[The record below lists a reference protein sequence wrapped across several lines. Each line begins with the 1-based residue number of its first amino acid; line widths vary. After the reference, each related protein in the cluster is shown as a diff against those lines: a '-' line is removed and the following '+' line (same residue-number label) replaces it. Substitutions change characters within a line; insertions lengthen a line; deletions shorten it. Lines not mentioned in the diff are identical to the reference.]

1 MAKKDKNED
10 EYKDNLDNSSK
21 QDDEDFGLPDLDD
34 DDSQDDIVAES
45 NDDADEELVL
55 PTEEEISTETITFE
69 DEAEDTSSYEVDD
82 VEDEDEMME
91 EVHEDNEHEEDG
103 GSVAGYTPPKESS
116 APIII
121 TLSIIVILAC
131 VAVYFFFLKDADPK
145 ESMAQ
150 QVAKDTTTYVV
161 EKPVNADEIIEEPVA
176 QIKAE
181 ALINTLNTRSG
192 RSYVIV
198 GSFFDDD
205 LAMDYA
211 KQLKKKGTSSYIIP
225 PFGKSKFTRV
235 AVEETSSFADASS
248 KANNLAG
255 QYKEQPW
262 PLKY

>member
-10 EYKDNLDNSSK
+10 EYKDKLDNSSK

-34 DDSQDDIVAES
+34 DESADDIVYES
-45 NDDADEELVL
+45 KDDSEEELVL
-55 PTEEEISTETITFE
+55 PTEDEISNETITFDDE
-69 DEAEDTSSYEVDD
+69 EEESSNAEVDEAEDEL
-82 VEDEDEMME
+82 ME
-91 EVHEDNEHEEDG
+91 EVHEDDAHEHDEEG
-103 GSVAGYTPPKESS
+103 GPVGEYVPPKESS

-121 TLSIIVILAC
+121 TLSIIVIVAC
-131 VAVYFFFLKDADPK
+131 VAVYFFFLRDVTPK
-145 ESMAQ
+145 EPIVQPS
-150 QVAKDTTTYVV
+150 VKDTTTFVV
-161 EKPVNADEIIEEPVA
+161 EKPVEVQEVIEEPA
-176 QIKAE
+176 AEIKVE
-181 ALINTLNTRSG
+181 ALITTLNTRSG

-211 KQLKKKGTSSYIIP
+211 KQLRKKGTSTYIIP

-248 KANNLAG
+248 KANKLSG